1 MGALTPIGVF
11 PPLRPLRNHSNS
23 KRLNDSFFF
32 FLKSQL
38 YKRRKVNVVKCQSTN
53 GITQVERI
61 TENPIL
67 SRAEAIAE
75 STFPLIEKT
84 DKIAV
89 RAIGKGLPDVQDM
102 VYNNRKVKA
111 ITVYDKIYGQ
121 YMD

>member
-1 MGALTPIGVF
+1 ME
-11 PPLRPLRNHSNS
+11 
-23 KRLNDSFFF
+23 
-32 FLKSQL
+32 
-38 YKRRKVNVVKCQSTN
+38 YY
-53 GITQVERI
+53 RI
-61 TENPIL
+61 TAYHSDEDISVILDSYGKFETLWDFSATLVSHGFKIIML
-67 SRAEAIAE
+67 SRSEAIAE

>member
-1 MGALTPIGVF
+1 ME
-11 PPLRPLRNHSNS
+11 
-23 KRLNDSFFF
+23 
-32 FLKSQL
+32 
-38 YKRRKVNVVKCQSTN
+38 YY
-53 GITQVERI
+53 RI
-61 TENPIL
+61 TAYHSDEDISVILDSYGKFETLWDFSATLVSRGFKIITL

-75 STFPLIEKT
+75 STFPLIEKSN
-84 DKIAV
+84 KIAL

>member
-1 MGALTPIGVF
+1 MLVKNCACAMRIYSFLYALAGYEVHCVPH
-11 PPLRPLRNHSNS
+11 L
-23 KRLNDSFFF
+23 
-32 FLKSQL
+32 
-38 YKRRKVNVVKCQSTN
+38 VKCSTLVSR
-53 GITQVERI
+53 GFKIIT
-61 TENPIL
+61 L

-111 ITVYDKIYGQ
+111 ITVYDKVYGQ

>member
-1 MGALTPIGVF
+1 ME
-11 PPLRPLRNHSNS
+11 
-23 KRLNDSFFF
+23 
-32 FLKSQL
+32 
-38 YKRRKVNVVKCQSTN
+38 YY
-53 GITQVERI
+53 RI
-61 TENPIL
+61 TAYHSDEDISVIL
-67 SRAEAIAE
+67 DSYGKFETLWDFSATLVSSGFKIITLCRAEAIAE

>member
-1 MGALTPIGVF
+1 ME
-11 PPLRPLRNHSNS
+11 
-23 KRLNDSFFF
+23 
-32 FLKSQL
+32 
-38 YKRRKVNVVKCQSTN
+38 YY
-53 GITQVERI
+53 RI
-61 TENPIL
+61 TAYHSDEDISVIL
-67 SRAEAIAE
+67 DSYGKFETLWDFSATLVSHGFKIITLCRTEAIAE